1 LLKPEFGTEPAP
13 EPEARGLSSSVETA
27 EEDEPA
33 LPEVEAFEV
42 AAFELVFERLVLVGV
57 GIGFVPVESLLLFAG
72 VLEAEPAPELEGVLL
87 FPLWLE
93 VGPAGC
99 VVGCVAD

>member
-1 LLKPEFGTEPAP
+1 M
-13 EPEARGLSSSVETA
+13 SSSVETA

>member
-1 LLKPEFGTEPAP
+1 LAASALLKPELGTEPAL

-33 LPEVEAFEV
+33 VLDV

-87 FPLWLE
+87 FPFWLE

-99 VVGCVAD
+99 VVDCVAD

>member
-1 LLKPEFGTEPAP
+1 M
-13 EPEARGLSSSVETA
+13 SSSVDTA

>member
-1 LLKPEFGTEPAP
+1 MLKPEFGTEPAP
-13 EPEARGLSSSVETA
+13 GPEARGLSSSVETA
-27 EEDEPA
+27 EDDEPA
-33 LPEVEAFEV
+33 LPEVEAVE
-42 AAFELVFERLVLVGV
+42 AEAFGLVLERLVLVGV

-87 FPLWLE
+87 FPFWLV
-93 VGPAGC
+93 VGPVGC

>member
-1 LLKPEFGTEPAP
+1 M
-13 EPEARGLSSSVETA
+13 SSSVETA
-27 EEDEPA
+27 EDDEPA
-33 LPEVEAFEV
+33 LPEVEAVE
-42 AAFELVFERLVLVGV
+42 AEAFGLVLERLVLVGV

-87 FPLWLE
+87 FPFWLV
-93 VGPAGC
+93 VGPVGC